1 MRQPGL
7 FDWQT
12 RLEQL
17 NEGGDPLVR
26 LNAVVDWELFRPA
39 LAPVRDK
46 ERLSNAG
53 RKPYDLIVM
62 FKVLLLQTL
71 YNLSLDQTEYQIRD
85 RLSFMRFL
93 GLSLGD
99 PVPDANTLWIFRETL
114 TDLGI
119 IEALFAQFDDYLRT
133 HGFSAKKGQIVDAS
147 IVSVPVQRNTR
158 EENKQIRDGQ
168 VPEDWNEPKRR
179 QKDTDARW
187 IKKNNRSYFGYKNH
201 IEIDVKNKL
210 IRDYEVTPA
219 SDHDSQVFEELLDEH
234 NSSRD
239 VYADAAYRSQ
249 EKLAFLGEQ
258 GYREHLQR
266 KGFRDHPLPKRQQQG
281 NRTRSRIRTRVEHV
295 FGGQWSRM
303 KILLIRTIGR
313 VRAAAVLGLR
323 NLAYNLMRY
332 ECLVRP

>member
-12 RLEQL
+12 RYEQL

-26 LNAVVDWELFRPA
+26 LNAVVDWELFRPV

-53 RKPYDLIVM
+53 RKPFDLIVM

-93 GLSLGD
+93 GLSLSD
-99 PVPDANTLWIFRETL
+99 AVPDSRTIWLFREIL
-114 TDLGI
+114 TELGI

-133 HGFSAKKGQIVDAS
+133 HGFTAKKGQIVDAS
-147 IVSVPVQRNTR
+147 IVSAPVQRNTR
-158 EENKQIRDGQ
+158 EENKQIQKGQ
-168 VPEDWNEPKRR
+168 VPDDWSEPKCR

-187 IKKNNRSYFGYKNH
+187 TKKNNTSYFGYKNH
-201 IEIDVKNKL
+201 IQIDVKHKL
-210 IRDYEVTPA
+210 IRDFDVSPA
-219 SDHDSQVFEELLDEH
+219 SLHDSQVFEELLDEA

-239 VYADAAYRSQ
+239 VYADAAYRSA
-249 EKLAFLGEQ
+249 KILAFLEAQ
-258 GYREHLQR
+258 GYRPHIQR
-266 KGFRDHPLPKRQQQG
+266 KGYRGHPLPDSQVRG
-281 NRTRSRIRTRVEHV
+281 NRTRARIRARVEHV
-295 FGGQWSRM
+295 FGGQGNRL
-303 KILLIRTIGR
+303 KLLLIRTIGR

-332 ECLVRP
+332 ECLVRA

>member
-12 RLEQL
+12 RYEQL

-46 ERLSNAG
+46 ERLSQAG
-53 RKPYDLIVM
+53 RKPYDLILM

-71 YNLSLDQTEYQIRD
+71 YNLSIDQTEYQIRD

-99 PVPDANTLWIFRETL
+99 AVPDSRTIWLFREAL
-114 TDLGI
+114 TELGI
-119 IEALFAQFDDYLRT
+119 IEALFAQFDEFLRT
-133 HGFSAKKGQIVDAS
+133 HGFAAKKGQIVDAS
-147 IVSVPVQRNTR
+147 IVSAPVQRNTR
-158 EENKQIRDGQ
+158 EENQQIQEGQ
-168 VPEDWNEPKRR
+168 VPEEWSESKRR

-187 IKKNNRSYFGYKNH
+187 TKKNNQSYFGYKNH
-201 IEIDVKNKL
+201 IQIDVKHKL
-210 IRDYEVTPA
+210 IRDFDVSPA
-219 SDHDSQVFEELLDEH
+219 SLHDSQVFEELLDEH

-239 VYADAAYRSQ
+239 VYADSAYRSAKIL
-249 EKLAFLGEQ
+249 EVLESE
-258 GYREHLQR
+258 GYRQHIQR
-266 KGFRDHPLPKRQQQG
+266 KGYRGHPLPDNQRRG
-281 NRTRSRIRTRVEHV
+281 NRTRARIRARVEHV
-295 FGGQWSRM
+295 FGGMGVRL
-303 KILLIRTIGR
+303 KLLLIRVIGR
-313 VRAAAVLGLR
+313 VRATAVIGMR

-332 ECLVRP
+332 ECLVRA

>member
-17 NEGGDPLVR
+17 DEGGDPLVR
-26 LNAVVDWELFRPA
+26 LNAAVKWELFRPV

-53 RKPYDLIVM
+53 RKPYDLILM

-71 YNLSLDQTEYQIRD
+71 YNLSYDQTEFQIRD

-99 PVPDANTLWIFRETL
+99 AVPDSRTIWLFRETL
-114 TDLGI
+114 TELGI
-119 IEALFAQFDDYLRT
+119 IEALFAQFDDYLRS
-133 HGFSAKKGQIVDAS
+133 HGFAAKKGQIVDAS
-147 IVSVPVQRNTR
+147 IIPVPVQRNSR
-158 EENKQIRDGQ
+158 EENEQIRKGQ
-168 VPEDWNEPKRR
+168 VPDDWSESKRR

-187 IKKNNRSYFGYKNH
+187 TKKNNTSYFGYKNH
-201 IEIDVKNKL
+201 VQIDVKHKL
-210 IRDYEVTPA
+210 IRDYDMSPA
-219 SDHDSQVFEELLDEH
+219 SLHDSQVFEELLDEA

-239 VYADAAYRSQ
+239 VYADAAYRSA
-249 EKLAFLGEQ
+249 KILAFLEAQ
-258 GYREHLQR
+258 GYRQHIQR
-266 KGFRDHPLPKRQQQG
+266 KGYRNHPLPDSQVRG
-281 NRTRSRIRTRVEHV
+281 NRTRARIRARVEHV
-295 FGGQWSRM
+295 FGGQGNRL
-303 KILLIRTIGR
+303 KLLLIRVIGR
-313 VRAAAVLGLR
+313 VRAAAVIGLR

-332 ECLVRP
+332 EYLVRA

>member
-26 LNAVVDWELFRPA
+26 LNAVVDWELFRPV

-114 TDLGI
+114 TELGI

-147 IVSVPVQRNTR
+147 IVSVPVQRNNR
-158 EENKQIRDGQ
+158 EENRQIRDGQ

-219 SDHDSQVFEELLDEH
+219 SDHDSQVFEELLDED
-234 NSSRD
+234 NSRRD
-239 VYADAAYRSQ
+239 VYADAAYRSA
-249 EKLAFLGEQ
+249 KILSFLEAQ
-258 GYREHLQR
+258 GYRQHIQR
-266 KGFRDHPLPKRQQQG
+266 KGYRNHPLPDSQVRG
-281 NRTRSRIRTRVEHV
+281 NRTRARIRARVEHV

-313 VRAAAVLGLR
+313 VRAAAAIGLR

-332 ECLVRP
+332 ECLVRT

>member
-12 RLEQL
+12 RYEQL

-26 LNAVVDWELFRPA
+26 LKSVVDWELFRPV

-53 RKPYDLIVM
+53 RKPYDLVLM
-62 FKVLLLQTL
+62 FKVLLLQSL

-99 PVPDANTLWIFRETL
+99 AVPDANTIWLFRETL
-114 TDLGI
+114 TELGI
-119 IEALFAQFDDYLRT
+119 IEALFAQFDEFLRT
-133 HGFSAKKGQIVDAS
+133 HGFAAKKGQIVDAS
-147 IVSVPVQRNTR
+147 IVSAPVQRNSR
-158 EENKQIRDGQ
+158 EENQQIQEGQ
-168 VPEDWNEPKRR
+168 VPEDWSEPKRR

-187 IKKNNRSYFGYKNH
+187 TKKNNTSYFGYKNH
-201 IEIDVKNKL
+201 IQIDVKHKL
-210 IRDYEVTPA
+210 IRDFDVTPA
-219 SDHDSQVFEELLDEH
+219 SLHDSQVFEELLDED

-239 VYADAAYRSQ
+239 VYADAAYRSA
-249 EKLAFLGEQ
+249 KILAFLEAQ
-258 GYREHLQR
+258 GYRQHIQR
-266 KGFRDHPLPKRQQQG
+266 KGYRNHPLPDNQRRG
-281 NRTRSRIRTRVEHV
+281 NRTRARIRARVEHV
-295 FGGQWSRM
+295 FGGMGVRL
-303 KILLIRTIGR
+303 KVLLIRVIGR
-313 VRAAAVLGLR
+313 VRATAVIGMR

-332 ECLVRP
+332 ECLVRA